1 MGMLNIIN
9 KNANLRKLFGKRE
22 LIIIQ
27 KQLLGVPL
35 KSSEKTRLSRDIKK
49 KLEAIKEIAK
59 FSSEFE
65 LKKGAEIKKR
75 VEEAKEIILQNRL
88 FSRIKRIILFGSA
101 AENKLTLS
109 SDIDIAVEFINIM
122 KEDANRFRREVMG
135 KVNEKVDVQVYN
147 MLPNK
152 IKKEILNKKKVL
164 YEQTH

>member
-135 KVNEKVDVQVYN
+135 KVNEKIDVQVYN

-164 YEQTH
+164 YERTH

>member
-135 KVNEKVDVQVYN
+135 KVNEKIDVQVYN